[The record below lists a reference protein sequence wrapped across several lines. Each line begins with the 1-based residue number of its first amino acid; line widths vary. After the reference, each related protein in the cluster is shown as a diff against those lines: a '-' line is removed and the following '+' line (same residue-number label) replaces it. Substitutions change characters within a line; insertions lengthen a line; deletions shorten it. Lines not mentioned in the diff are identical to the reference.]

1 MKNINLNNEQRTT
14 NNEQRTTNNEQRTT
28 NNEQRTTKIQII
40 DFSEYIQLVFTDY
53 TLRTITLGTAIL
65 GAICGMLGSFAVLR
79 KQSLLGDAIS
89 HAALPGIA
97 IAFLIT
103 GTKETNVLLIGALVS
118 GLLGAFWIRGITKRT
133 HLKSD
138 TALGLILSIFFG
150 FGMLLLT
157 YIQKL
162 PNANQSGLDK
172 FLFGQAAT
180 LLARDVWFMAIVTF
194 ICLVVLLL
202 FWKEF
207 KILLFDADYAKTLG
221 FNIQLIDILITSF
234 IVIAIVLG
242 LQTVGVVLMSAMLLA
257 PAAAARQWT
266 NSLGIMVVL
275 AAFFGATSGVV
286 GTAISA
292 SQNNLSTGP
301 VIVLVAAVFVGF
313 SFIFSPSRGLLFKQ
327 IRFIQNRKDLQLHKT
342 LAFMFEIAED
352 HEDISHPHAIKI
364 LNNFYGYTR
373 KSLGKLERKE
383 YINVKGSMWSMT
395 PKGYHFAANLYN
407 QQGNENE

>member
-1 MKNINLNNEQRTT
+1 MDLT
-14 NNEQRTTNNEQRTT
+14 
-28 NNEQRTTKIQII
+28 
-40 DFSEYIQLVFTDY
+40 EYIQLVFTDY

-65 GAICGMLGSFAVLR
+65 GAVCGMLGSFAVLR

-103 GTKETNVLLIGALVS
+103 GAKDSNVLLLGALVS
-118 GLLGAFWIRGITKRT
+118 GLIGTFWIRGIISKT

-138 TALGLILSIFFG
+138 TALGLILSLFFG

-157 YIQKL
+157 FIQKQ
-162 PNANQSGLDK
+162 PNANQAGLDK
-172 FLFGQAAT
+172 YLFGQAAT
-180 LLARDVWFMAIVTF
+180 LVESDVWLMAIVTGS
-194 ICLVVLLL
+194 CLFVLLL

-207 KILLFDADYAKTLG
+207 KILLFDVDYTKTLG
-221 FNIQLIDILITSF
+221 FNTKLIDILITTF
-234 IVIAIVLG
+234 IVLAIVLG

-266 NSLGIMVVL
+266 NSLGVMVFL
-275 AAFFGATSGVV
+275 AAVFGAFSGVF

-301 VIVLVAAVFVGF
+301 VIVIIAGVFVLF

-327 IRFIQNRKDLQLHKT
+327 IRFIKNRRDLKLHKT
-342 LAFMFEIAED
+342 LAFMYRIAET
-352 HEDISHPHAIKI
+352 HENISHPHTVKI
-364 LNNFYGYTR
+364 LNNFQGFTKATLQKLADKNYVTLNGGNW
-373 KSLGKLERKE
+373 SLTEEGFK
-383 YINVKGSMWSMT
+383 
-395 PKGYHFAANLYN
+395 AASNLYN
-407 QQGNENE
+407 QQTENNE

>member
-1 MKNINLNNEQRTT
+1 MDIREY
-14 NNEQRTTNNEQRTT
+14 
-28 NNEQRTTKIQII
+28 
-40 DFSEYIQLVFTDY
+40 FSLLFSDY

-103 GTKETNVLLIGALVS
+103 GTKDTNVLLLGALVS
-118 GLLGAFWIRGITKRT
+118 GLIGTFWIRGIITKT

-138 TALGLILSIFFG
+138 TALGLILSLFFG

-157 YIQKL
+157 FIQKQ
-162 PNANQSGLDK
+162 PNANQAGLDK
-172 FLFGQAAT
+172 YLFGQAAT
-180 LLARDVWFMAIVTF
+180 LVESDVKLMAIVTG
-194 ICLVVLLL
+194 ICLIILLL

-207 KILLFDADYAKTLG
+207 KILLFDEDYTKTLG
-221 FNIQLIDILITSF
+221 FNTKFIDVLITFF
-234 IVIAIVLG
+234 IVLAIVLG

-266 NSLGIMVVL
+266 NKLAVMIVL
-275 AAFFGATSGVV
+275 AAFFGAFAGVF

-301 VIVLVAAVFVGF
+301 VIVLVAAVFVLF
-313 SFIFSPSRGLLFKQ
+313 SFIFSPGRGILFKQ
-327 IRFIQNRKDLQLHKT
+327 IRFWQNRRDLKLQKT
-342 LAFMFEIAED
+342 LQFMFDIAKT
-352 HEDISHPHAIKI
+352 HENISHPHAIKI
-364 LNNFYGYTR
+364 LNNFHGYTR
-373 KSLGKLERKE
+373 ASLKE
-383 YINVKGSMWSMT
+383 MEEKKWVAVEGQQWSLT
-395 PKGYHFAANLYN
+395 KEGYDAAENLYK
-407 QQGNENE
+407 Q

>member
-1 MKNINLNNEQRTT
+1 MDIT
-14 NNEQRTTNNEQRTT
+14 
-28 NNEQRTTKIQII
+28 
-40 DFSEYIQLVFTDY
+40 EYIKLVFTDY

-65 GAICGMLGSFAVLR
+65 GAVTGMLGSFAVLR

-103 GTKETNVLLIGALVS
+103 GAKDSNILLLGALVS
-118 GLLGAFWIRGITKRT
+118 GLIGTFWIRGIISKT

-138 TALGLILSIFFG
+138 TALGLILSLFFG

-157 YIQKL
+157 FIQKQ
-162 PNANQSGLDK
+162 PNANQAGLDK
-172 FLFGQAAT
+172 YLFGQAAT
-180 LLARDVWFMAIVTF
+180 LVESDVWMMAIVTGA
-194 ICLVVLLL
+194 CLFVLLL

-207 KILLFDADYAKTLG
+207 KILLFDADYTKTLG
-221 FNIQLIDILITSF
+221 FNTKFIDILITTF
-234 IVIAIVLG
+234 IVLAIVLG

-266 NSLGIMVVL
+266 NSLSVMVFL
-275 AAFFGATSGVV
+275 AAIFGAFSGVF

-301 VIVLVAAVFVGF
+301 VIVIVAGVFVLV

-327 IRFIQNRKDLQLHKT
+327 IRFIKNRRDLQLQKT
-342 LAFMFEIAED
+342 LSFMFHIAET
-352 HEDISHPHAIKI
+352 HENISHPHAIKI
-364 LNNFYGYTR
+364 LNNFQGFTKGTLQKLVEKNYV
-373 KSLGKLERKE
+373 KLE
-383 YINVKGSMWSMT
+383 GTMWNLTEEGFKTAS
-395 PKGYHFAANLYN
+395 NLYN
-407 QQGNENE
+407 QQNVNNE

>member
-1 MKNINLNNEQRTT
+1 MD
-14 NNEQRTTNNEQRTT
+14 
-28 NNEQRTTKIQII
+28 IQEY
-40 DFSEYIQLVFTDY
+40 FSLVFSDY

-97 IAFLIT
+97 LAFMIT
-103 GTKETNVLLIGALVS
+103 GTKDTNLLLLGALVS
-118 GLLGAFWIRGITKRT
+118 GLIGTFWIRGMITKT

-138 TALGLILSIFFG
+138 TALGLVLSLFFG

-157 YIQKL
+157 FIQKQ
-162 PNANQSGLDK
+162 PNANQAGLDK
-172 FLFGQAAT
+172 YLFGQAAT
-180 LLARDVWFMAIVTF
+180 LVEKDVTLMAIVTGM
-194 ICLVVLLL
+194 CLIIMLL

-207 KILLFDADYAKTLG
+207 KILLFDADYTKTLG
-221 FNIQLIDILITSF
+221 FNTRFIDILITFF
-234 IVIAIVLG
+234 IVLAIVLG

-266 NSLGIMVVL
+266 NKLSVMIFL
-275 AAFFGATSGVV
+275 AAIFGAFSGVF

-301 VIVLVAAVFVGF
+301 VIVLVAAVFVF
-313 SFIFSPSRGLLFKQ
+313 ISFIFSPGRGILFKQ
-327 IRFIQNRKDLQLHKT
+327 IRFWQNRRDLKLQKT
-342 LAFMFEIAED
+342 LQFMFDIAKG

-364 LNNFYGYTR
+364 LNNFQGYT
-373 KSLGKLERKE
+373 
-383 YINVKGSMWSMT
+383 KGSLKKMEEKNWVEVEGQKWSLT
-395 PKGYHFAANLYN
+395 HDGYTVAKNLYT
-407 QQGNENE
+407 QE

>member
-1 MKNINLNNEQRTT
+1 MD
-14 NNEQRTTNNEQRTT
+14 
-28 NNEQRTTKIQII
+28 IQEY
-40 DFSEYIQLVFTDY
+40 FSLVFSDY

-65 GAICGMLGSFAVLR
+65 GAVCGMLGSFAVLR

-103 GTKETNVLLIGALVS
+103 GAKDTNSLLVGALISGLIGT
-118 GLLGAFWIRGITKRT
+118 FWIRGIVTKT

-138 TALGLILSIFFG
+138 TALGLILSLFFG

-157 YIQKL
+157 FIQKQ
-162 PNANQSGLDK
+162 PNANQAGLDK
-172 FLFGQAAT
+172 YLFGQAAT
-180 LLARDVWFMAIVTF
+180 LVESDVWMMAIVTG
-194 ICLVVLLL
+194 ICLFVLLI

-207 KILLFDADYAKTLG
+207 KTLLFDADYTKTLG
-221 FNIQLIDILITSF
+221 FNTKFIDILITSF
-234 IVIAIVLG
+234 IVLAIVLG

-266 NSLGIMVVL
+266 NSLAVMVFL
-275 AAFFGATSGVV
+275 AALFGAYSGVL

-301 VIVLVAAVFVGF
+301 VIVLVASVFVGF

-327 IRFIQNRKDLQLHKT
+327 IRFIKNRRDLELHKT
-342 LAFMFEIAED
+342 LAFMYHIAET
-352 HEDISHPHAIKI
+352 HENISHPHTIKI
-364 LNNFYGYTR
+364 LNNFQGYT
-373 KSLGKLERKE
+373 KSTLSKL
-383 YINVKGSMWSMT
+383 VD
-395 PKGYHFAANLYN
+395 KGYVTIEGTLWSLTPQGFKTAENLYS
-407 QQGNENE
+407 QQNENNE

>member
-1 MKNINLNNEQRTT
+1 MD
-14 NNEQRTTNNEQRTT
+14 
-28 NNEQRTTKIQII
+28 IQEY
-40 DFSEYIQLVFTDY
+40 FSLVFSDY

-65 GAICGMLGSFAVLR
+65 GAVTGMLGSFAVLR

-103 GTKETNVLLIGALVS
+103 GAKDSNTL
-118 GLLGAFWIRGITKRT
+118 LLGALISGLIGTFWIRGIISKT

-138 TALGLILSIFFG
+138 TALGLILSLFFG

-157 YIQKL
+157 FIQKQ
-162 PNANQSGLDK
+162 PNANQAGLDK
-172 FLFGQAAT
+172 YLFGQAAT
-180 LLARDVWFMAIVTF
+180 LVESDVWLMAIVTG
-194 ICLVVLLL
+194 ICLFVLLL

-207 KILLFDADYAKTLG
+207 KLLLFDEDYTKTLG
-221 FNIQLIDILITSF
+221 FNTKFIDILITTF
-234 IVIAIVLG
+234 IVLAIVLG

-266 NSLGIMVVL
+266 NSLSVMVML
-275 AAFFGATSGVV
+275 AAIFGAFSGVI

-301 VIVLVAAVFVGF
+301 VIVLVASVFVMF

-327 IRFIQNRKDLQLHKT
+327 IRFIKNRRDLELHKT
-342 LAFMFEIAED
+342 LAFMHNIAET
-352 HEDISHPHAIKI
+352 HEDISHPHTIKI
-364 LNNFYGYTR
+364 LNNFQGFTR
-373 KSLGKLERKE
+373 KTLQKLVDLD
-383 YINVKGSMWSMT
+383 YVTLNSNMWSLT
-395 PKGYHFAANLYN
+395 EKGFKIASNLYS
-407 QQGNENE
+407 QQSEDE

>member
-1 MKNINLNNEQRTT
+1 MSFT
-14 NNEQRTTNNEQRTT
+14 
-28 NNEQRTTKIQII
+28 
-40 DFSEYIQLVFTDY
+40 EYFELLFNDY
-53 TLRTITLGTAIL
+53 TLRTISLGTAIL

-103 GTKETNVLLIGALVS
+103 GTKETNVLLIGALIS
-118 GLLGAFWIRGITKRT
+118 GLIGAFWIRGITRRT

-157 YIQKL
+157 YIQKQ

-180 LLARDVWFMAIVTF
+180 LLSRDVWFMASVTLV
-194 ICLVVLLL
+194 CLMVLLL

-207 KILLFDADYAKTLG
+207 KIMLFDIDYAKTLG
-221 FNIQLIDILITSF
+221 FNVKTIDILITSF
-234 IVIAIVLG
+234 IVLAIVLG

-266 NSLGIMVVL
+266 NSLGIMVML
-275 AAFFGATSGVV
+275 AAVFGAISGVV
-286 GTAISA
+286 GTAVSA

-301 VIVLVAAVFVGF
+301 VIVLVAATFVAF
-313 SFIFSPSRGLLFKQ
+313 SFVFSPSRGLLFRQ
-327 IRFIQNRKDLQLHKT
+327 IRFIKNRKDLQLHKT
-342 LAFMFEIAED
+342 LSFMFDIAKS
-352 HEDISHPHAIKI
+352 HENISHPHTVKI
-364 LNNFYGYTR
+364 LNNFHGYTR
-373 KSLGKLERKE
+373 KSLSKLEDKD
-383 YINVKGSMWSMT
+383 YIRVNGQMWSMT
-395 PKGYHFAANLYN
+395 EEGYHFAANLYN
-407 QQGNENE
+407 QQVEEND